1 MFQPADTGLLR
12 RADPGLHGVR
22 RPGQQL
28 HKHCIAGFLGAGIA
42 LLLGGAGFGLGCA
55 YGLIAPEV
63 GIAAVPPPMPAARP
77 AASAPIGL
85 PPLTAASTA
94 TATAAPTVAATAAA
108 QPPAMLQP
116 VSSAWVSSH
125 YGRRADPFT
134 GRPALHRGIDFAAAG
149 NSTIQAVATGVVSFS
164 GPDGGYGNLIEID
177 HGHGWITR
185 YGHNARNLVRPGDY
199 VKPGQTIA
207 LMGATGRAT
216 GTHLHFEVLFRD
228 RHQNPAALLPSP
240 RPSTGA

>member
-1 MFQPADTGLLR
+1 MFQRADTGLLR

-22 RPGQQL
+22 RSGQQL

-63 GIAAVPPPMPAARP
+63 DIAAAPFPVPAARPVAPP
-77 AASAPIGL
+77 AASAPIGFL
-85 PPLTAASTA
+85 QPAAESTA
-94 TATAAPTVAATAAA
+94 AATAAA

-149 NSTIQAVATGVVSFS
+149 NSAIQAVATGVVSFS

-177 HGHGWITR
+177 HGNGWITR